1 MSSRSSWLK
10 NFLEGKG
17 GIFVTNFL
25 PSSCFCSLTLCP
37 LQSCVF
43 WESAS
48 RITSGLFFFSL
59 SPIKKALSRVA
70 LNLQQ
75 IAKKWLKGFSAFCA
89 PGAEW
94 DARQWRCQPG
104 LFSADCQGKEARG
117 KEERKEIAQGWGHA
131 LHLFFLLICTVCIH
145 PGSPH
150 LAKPLRAA
158 GSSTPVCSLSL
169 WSVVQP
175 LAEHVERKWLSVF
188 DLHLQVRFGFCIP
201 ILWLSRRILAGE
213 RWINPWVL
221 HSVLSITRL
230 PERCWAPLFSW

>member
-48 RITSGLFFFSL
+48 RITSGLFIFSL

-75 IAKKWLKGFSAFCA
+75 IAKKWLTGSSSFCA
-89 PGAEW
+89 LGAEMCVSGV
-94 DARQWRCQPG
+94 ASLACCVP
-104 LFSADCQGKEARG
+104 DCQGKEARR
-117 KEERKEIAQGWGHA
+117 KEERKQIAQGWGHA
-131 LHLFFLLICTVCIH
+131 LHLFFLLICSVCIH

-150 LAKPLRAA
+150 LAQPLRAA
-158 GSSTPVCSLSL
+158 VSSTPVCSLSL
-169 WSVVQP
+169 WRVVQP
-175 LAEHVERKWLSVF
+175 LAELTERK
-188 DLHLQVRFGFCIP
+188 
-201 ILWLSRRILAGE
+201 
-213 RWINPWVL
+213 
-221 HSVLSITRL
+221 
-230 PERCWAPLFSW
+230 